1 MASLEPKVLAN
12 MAPEYPKI
20 PLKWNAK
27 PTILTIR
34 YLVRYLVGYLVKYQI
49 IVIFNCERL
58 ILFCSFKTF
67 FHSLKVFVGR
77 KPNWEM
83 FFSAIE
89 KKPSGGLPQR

>member
-49 IVIFNCERL
+49 IMLFL
-58 ILFCSFKTF
+58 IVKSLLYFAVLKLFSFFESFRREKTQLGNVF
-67 FHSLKVFVGR
+67 FHD
-77 KPNWEM
+77 
-83 FFSAIE
+83 
-89 KKPSGGLPQR
+89 